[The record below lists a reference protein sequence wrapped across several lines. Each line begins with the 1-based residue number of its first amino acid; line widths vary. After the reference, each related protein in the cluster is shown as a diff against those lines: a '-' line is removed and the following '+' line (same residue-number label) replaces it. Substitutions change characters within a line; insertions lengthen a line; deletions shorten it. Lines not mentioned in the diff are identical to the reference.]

1 MFGKDEEAAERKSA
15 PQATLAPAHETRPA
29 AAPAGDV
36 PSVICADM
44 KVVGNLHS
52 GGDIQIDGTVNG
64 DIRTK
69 SLLVG
74 ETANIKGE
82 IVADSIFIHGS
93 VSGQIRAKDVTL
105 AKSAHMVGDIL
116 HENLSIETGAFLEG
130 HCKRLVEKQ
139 PAGDAKVNVFG
150 SDDANRRLAKIKE
163 GGDAATESKG
173 SAVKPQHG
181 RGKPEAAA
189 SS

>member
-1 MFGKDEEAAERKSA
+1 MFSKSKKASGSVVKEQPAPKSA
-15 PQATLAPAHETRPA
+15 PPSIISADLKIV
-29 AAPAGDV
+29 GDLSSDGEV
-36 PSVICADM
+36 
-44 KVVGNLHS
+44 
-52 GGDIQIDGTVNG
+52 QIDGTVDG

-82 IVADSIFIHGS
+82 IVADSVFIHGS

-139 PAGDAKVNVFG
+139 SAGDAKVNVFG

-173 SAVKPQHG
+173 SAVKPQSG
-181 RGKPEAAA
+181 TGKSEAAA

>member
-1 MFGKDEEAAERKSA
+1 MFSKSKKVSGSVVKEQPAPKSA
-15 PQATLAPAHETRPA
+15 PPSIISADLKIV
-29 AAPAGDV
+29 GDLSSDGEV
-36 PSVICADM
+36 
-44 KVVGNLHS
+44 
-52 GGDIQIDGTVNG
+52 QIDGIVNG

-82 IVADSIFIHGS
+82 IVADSVFIHGS